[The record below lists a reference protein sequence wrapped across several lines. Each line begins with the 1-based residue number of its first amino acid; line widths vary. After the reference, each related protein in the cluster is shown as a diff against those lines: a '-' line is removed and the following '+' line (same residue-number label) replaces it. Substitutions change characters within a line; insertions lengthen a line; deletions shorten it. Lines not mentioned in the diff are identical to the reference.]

1 MGPLHCP
8 ICSGLILLSVTQVMA
23 WGRLVWII
31 RQ

>member
-8 ICSGLILLSVTQVMA
+8 ICTGLILLSVTQVMA
-23 WGRLVWII
+23 WARLVWII